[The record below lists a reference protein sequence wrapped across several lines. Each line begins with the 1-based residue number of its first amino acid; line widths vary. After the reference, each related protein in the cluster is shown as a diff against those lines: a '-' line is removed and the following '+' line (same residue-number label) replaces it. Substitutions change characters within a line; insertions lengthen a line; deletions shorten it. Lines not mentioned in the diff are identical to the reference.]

1 MAEGQREKM
10 GVKTFRDLLVWQK
23 GMGLVTKIY
32 QMTKGFPSEEIY
44 LNFLR
49 CDFFHYYIA
58 L

>member
-1 MAEGQREKM
+1 M